1 MKRNFSDEGR
11 PDAAPPLRPVAD
23 GQRIGAT
30 VHAPASESEPDSDSG
45 RGDTPHEHLQDF
57 FAYKIATLSNRF
69 SLGTARIYAQRYDLT
84 LRDWRV
90 LNVLAHYAPLSA
102 NEVAEKILND
112 KTQVSRAVDKL
123 VKRGF
128 VTRAVDTE
136 NRRKSVLRITDE
148 GRKVFEE
155 INPIARQREADLVSV
170 LSADEYREFLA
181 MLDRLLTR
189 VEDMGD

>member
-1 MKRNFSDEGR
+1 M
-11 PDAAPPLRPVAD
+11 
-23 GQRIGAT
+23 
-30 VHAPASESEPDSDSG
+30 
-45 RGDTPHEHLQDF
+45 QDF
-57 FAYKIATLSNRF
+57 FADKIATLSNRF

-155 INPIARQREADLVSV
+155 INPIARQREAELVSV
-170 LSADEYREFLA
+170 LSAEEYREFLA
-181 MLDRLLTR
+181 MLDRLLAR